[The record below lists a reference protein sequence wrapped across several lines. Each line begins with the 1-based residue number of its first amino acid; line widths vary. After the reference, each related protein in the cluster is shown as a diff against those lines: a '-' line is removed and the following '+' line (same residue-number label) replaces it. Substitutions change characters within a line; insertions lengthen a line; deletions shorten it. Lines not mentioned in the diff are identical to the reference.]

1 MTRSEVLAAANR
13 IVNGEREEQYNSPE
27 QSFSKIAAL
36 WSAYLGA
43 EISAVDVASMMA
55 LMKLARVKTG
65 SGKADN
71 WIDLAGYAA
80 CGGEI
85 EDQVVTVRG

>member
-1 MTRSEVLAAANR
+1 MTRSEILAAANR

-27 QSFSKIAAL
+27 QSFEKIALL

-55 LMKLARVKTG
+55 LLKIARVKTG
-65 SGKADN
+65 SGRADN

>member
-1 MTRSEVLAAANR
+1 MTRSEILAAANR
-13 IVNGEREEQYNSPE
+13 IVNGEREGQYGSPE
-27 QSFSKIAAL
+27 QSFETIAAL
-36 WSAYLGA
+36 WSAYLGVS
-43 EISAVDVASMMA
+43 ISAVDVAC
-55 LMKLARVKTG
+55 LMSLLKIGRVKTG

-85 EDQVVTVRG
+85 EAEVSKP

>member
-27 QSFSKIAAL
+27 QSFSRIAAL

-43 EISAVDVASMMA
+43 EISAVDVACMMS
-55 LMKLARVKTG
+55 LLKIARVQTG

>member
-27 QSFSKIAAL
+27 QSFEKIAAL

-55 LMKLARVKTG
+55 LLKIARVKTG
-65 SGKADN
+65 SGKTDN

-85 EDQVVTVRG
+85 EDQVVTARG